1 MNEEPTPYATNG
13 AYNATAVPAPTPEPE
28 SADKR
33 PQRIYACECF
43 GRMFLVRAADH
54 AQVRAHIARK
64 ARALVDNIRVADF
77 HDGIESVA
85 CGIAVETAG
94 EEDAADL
101 FSAPGA

>member
-1 MNEEPTPYATNG
+1 MSEDSAICTTPTP
-13 AYNATAVPAPTPEPE
+13 PEADG
-28 SADKR
+28 ADKR